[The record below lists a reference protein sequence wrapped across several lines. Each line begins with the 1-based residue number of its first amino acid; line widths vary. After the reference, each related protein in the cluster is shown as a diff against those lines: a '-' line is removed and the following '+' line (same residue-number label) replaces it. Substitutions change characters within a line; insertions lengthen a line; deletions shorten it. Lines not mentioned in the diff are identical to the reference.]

1 MHVTR
6 TRGRRIAAVA
16 VTLTLAATGGT
27 LTAFPA
33 TAAPAAPA
41 APQEDRPTT
50 VSFPRDADVVGAG
63 PGGFLSKTRGSSPEY
78 RWTRYADGSSVVL
91 SGASAVGGGTD
102 LVVTGD
108 AANPVLSR
116 VLRVHD
122 LSTPASAAAAP
133 VEIDLHTLG
142 GYRFSGLAGTNIL
155 LSREEAGTWRQ
166 YVATLDAGTAK
177 VRWVLGGPQFDCFEG
192 DEAWT
197 DTGSALYDC
206 WVGERRDS
214 SAKVVVDFAS
224 GHGPMYLQDRYESAW
239 QGAISATHVAWRE
252 IRLSGNG
259 IVAHRRGQ
267 GVEKWIPAEDLND
280 PLYLVGGWVA
290 YGQKAHIDAS
300 APAGGAAAGTVRPF
314 TVQSVETGEK
324 AVLLTAFSSA
334 VAGPGGSLLVRGG
347 TPEHGEGL
355 YRIAPRADGGRPD
368 VDMVASTG
376 QTTVVTLTGSDTPK
390 TLSAEQIAGGVDFA
404 WNLSR
409 GDAAVRV
416 SLRHVTG
423 GAAFTQE
430 WPADAADGAPRRVTW
445 RWDGKDP
452 ERTNGPS
459 PARAGEYEWEITAR
473 PEEGVGP
480 KLVATGRFTV
490 NRPAA
495 PHDFDGDGT
504 ADLLAREPG
513 GSLWSVRTRPAATG
527 GSVTSLGRSRVGGG
541 WQVYD
546 RLETVGNIAGTTAPD
561 VLARDRFGGL
571 YLYQGTNDRDTAL
584 AGRTW
589 VGGGWGIYD
598 RITGGGD
605 VTGDGRTDVVA
616 SDTSGV
622 LWLHPGTG
630 KATAPFSARKRIGGG
645 WGVYNEIAAVGNLA
659 GGPAGDLVA
668 RDRAGLLWL
677 YLGKGDGT
685 FAARTPIG
693 KGWGAFTDLVGV
705 GDADGDGRADLIAT
719 SATGATFYAGTG
731 NWKAPFKPGAKTDL
745 TNGVRYDIAF

>member
-33 TAAPAAPA
+33 TAAPAAPT

-224 GHGPMYLQDRYESAW
+224 GHGPMHLQDRYESAW

-290 YGQKAHIDAS
+290 YAQKAHIDAS
-300 APAGGAAAGTVRPF
+300 APMRRRGGRHGAAVHRP
-314 TVQSVETGEK
+314 VGRDRREGRPPHR
-324 AVLLTAFSSA
+324 VLLGRRRSRRQPPGARRHPRARGGPLPDRAARRRRPAGRRHGGVHRPDHRRHPHRFGHPEDA
-334 VAGPGGSLLVRGG
+334 LRRADRGRRRLRLEPVAG
-347 TPEHGEGL
+347 
-355 YRIAPRADGGRPD
+355 
-368 VDMVASTG
+368 
-376 QTTVVTLTGSDTPK
+376 
-390 TLSAEQIAGGVDFA
+390 
-404 WNLSR
+404 
-409 GDAAVRV
+409 
-416 SLRHVTG
+416 
-423 GAAFTQE
+423 
-430 WPADAADGAPRRVTW
+430 
-445 RWDGKDP
+445 
-452 ERTNGPS
+452 
-459 PARAGEYEWEITAR
+459 
-473 PEEGVGP
+473 
-480 KLVATGRFTV
+480 
-490 NRPAA
+490 
-495 PHDFDGDGT
+495 
-504 ADLLAREPG
+504 
-513 GSLWSVRTRPAATG
+513 
-527 GSVTSLGRSRVGGG
+527 
-541 WQVYD
+541 
-546 RLETVGNIAGTTAPD
+546 
-561 VLARDRFGGL
+561 
-571 YLYQGTNDRDTAL
+571 
-584 AGRTW
+584 
-589 VGGGWGIYD
+589 
-598 RITGGGD
+598 
-605 VTGDGRTDVVA
+605 
-616 SDTSGV
+616 
-622 LWLHPGTG
+622 
-630 KATAPFSARKRIGGG
+630 
-645 WGVYNEIAAVGNLA
+645 
-659 GGPAGDLVA
+659 
-668 RDRAGLLWL
+668 
-677 YLGKGDGT
+677 
-685 FAARTPIG
+685 
-693 KGWGAFTDLVGV
+693 
-705 GDADGDGRADLIAT
+705 
-719 SATGATFYAGTG
+719 
-731 NWKAPFKPGAKTDL
+731 
-745 TNGVRYDIAF
+745 

>member
-16 VTLTLAATGGT
+16 VTLTLAATGGA
-27 LTAFPA
+27 LTALPA
-33 TAAPAAPA
+33 AAAPAAPA

-63 PGGFLSKTRGSSPEY
+63 PGGFLSKTRGGSPEY
-78 RWTRYADGSSVVL
+78 RWTRYADGSSAVL
-91 SGASAVGGGTD
+91 PGASAVGGGTD

-108 AANPVLSR
+108 AANPALSR

-122 LSTPASAAAAP
+122 LSTPATAAATP

-142 GYRFSGLAGTNIL
+142 GYRFSGLAGTSIL
-155 LSREEAGTWRQ
+155 LSREEAGSWRQ
-166 YVATLDAGTAK
+166 YVATIEDGRAK
-177 VRWVLGGPQFDCFEG
+177 VRWVVGGPQFSCFTGE
-192 DEAWT
+192 EAWT
-197 DTGSALYDC
+197 DTASALYDC
-206 WVGERRDS
+206 WVGERGEQA
-214 SAKVVVDFAS
+214 AKVVVDFAS

-280 PLYLVGGWVA
+280 PVYLVGGWVA

-314 TVQSVETGEK
+314 TVQSVGTGEK

-355 YRIAPRADGGRPD
+355 YRIAPRADGGRPEAEL
-368 VDMVASTG
+368 VASTG
-376 QTTVVTLTGSDTPK
+376 QPTVVTLTGSTTPK
-390 TLSAEQIAGGVDFA
+390 TLTAEQLTTGVDFG
-404 WNLSR
+404 WDLSR
-409 GDAAVRV
+409 GDVSVRV
-416 SLRHVTG
+416 ALTHVRSGSSLTRELPAGGTG
-423 GAAFTQE
+423 
-430 WPADAADGAPRRVTW
+430 GAPRRAAW
-445 RWDGKDP
+445 HWDGKDLDRP
-452 ERTNGPS
+452 GGVTT
-459 PARAGEYEWEITAR
+459 PARAGEYEWKIVAH
-473 PEEGVGP
+473 PEEGIGP
-480 KLVATGRFTV
+480 DLVATGRFTV

-495 PHDFDGDGT
+495 PHDFDEDGT
-504 ADLLAREPG
+504 PDLLARADG
-513 GSLWSVRTRPAATG
+513 ALWSNRTRTEAGAVTAAGRTRVGGGWGVYDRIEAAGNIAGTSAPDVVARDRAGALWLHRGTG
-527 GSVTSLGRSRVGGG
+527 DRKAPLAGGTRIGGG

-546 RLETVGNIAGTTAPD
+546 RIAA
-561 VLARDRFGGL
+561 
-571 YLYQGTNDRDTAL
+571 
-584 AGRTW
+584 
-589 VGGGWGIYD
+589 
-598 RITGGGD
+598 GGD
-605 VTGDGRTDVVA
+605 VTGDGR
-616 SDTSGV
+616 SDLLAADKTGV

-630 KATAPFSARKRIGGG
+630 NAAAPFSARKRTGGG

-668 RDRAGLLWL
+668 RDKSGVLWL

-685 FAARTPIG
+685 FAARTAIG
-693 KGWGAFTDLVGV
+693 RGWGAFTDLVGV

-719 SATGATFYAGTG
+719 SATGAAFYAGTG
-731 NWKAPFKPGAKTDL
+731 NWKAPFKPGVKTDL
-745 TNGVRYDIAF
+745 TNGARYDIAF